1 MHTLRKRHSW
11 PPLRKPRSFHI
22 KDKVDE
28 DPFAYFISPAEDRDV
43 FTDNGLAAG
52 INNDR
57 RCRSLSPFENKAPR
71 FVSAAESTNSP
82 VAKLKAWILRME
94 RHYFHRKPESK
105 ETPTSQ
111 PSHTPETSSPS
122 IRGRRDIRTSPSH
135 RVVHNQRSPGSRP
148 RSWRAPDVD
157 IWPLAEEHEEL
168 GLGITV

>member
-11 PPLRKPRSFHI
+11 PPLRKPRSFHV
-22 KDKVDE
+22 KDKIDE

-43 FTDNGLAAG
+43 FLDNGLAAG
-52 INNDR
+52 INDDR
-57 RCRSLSPFENKAPR
+57 RCRSLSPSQNRTPR
-71 FVSAAESTNSP
+71 SVSASESAHSP

-94 RHYFHRKPESK
+94 KQYFHRKPAGK

-111 PSHTPETSSPS
+111 PFHTPETSSPS
-122 IRGRRDIRTSPSH
+122 NRGRRDIRTSSTH
-135 RVVHNQRSPGSRP
+135 RVVHNPRSPSSRP

-157 IWPLAEEHEEL
+157 IWPLAEEQEDF